1 MTTTDLVPGRITSF
15 RREQGFGVITLD
27 DGTPVKFDSGI
38 CTMLPEE
45 GAPVLLRTAPAKWG
59 GGLKALHVEPAAA
72 PGIVL
77 APPKRSLEDQLAVVQ
92 GEHLVSALTE
102 SILNELV
109 AARFGGRPE
118 AGTLVE
124 LLDAYYTGDPARAR
138 SDGYVRRAAGAA
150 DPDGLLAELAA
161 ILPNAKLPE
170 QVRWT
175 VRAPDA
181 APVAALELAT
191 VPYEKADDL
200 DIEAALDKAVPE
212 AVSPVAAAAALSS
225 PTSAAPL
232 GTLVVRDPDGR
243 ERSVEITSFDHAIEL
258 ANAALRRAG
267 DGHRVYRLDTGGG
280 WHAYLALAS
289 DRALRLA
296 AALPF
301 SPAPDDIP

>member
-45 GAPVLLRTAPAKWG
+45 GAPVMLRTAPAKWG
-59 GGLKALHVEPAAA
+59 GGLKALHVEPASG
-72 PGIVL
+72 PTIVP
-77 APPKRSLEDQLAVVQ
+77 APPKRSLEDQLAIVQ

-102 SILNELV
+102 SILTELV
-109 AARFGGRPE
+109 AARFGGRPD
-118 AGTLVE
+118 AGTLLD

-150 DPDGLLAELAA
+150 DPDGLLAELAEL
-161 ILPNAKLPE
+161 LPNAKLPA

-175 VRAPDA
+175 VRTPDA
-181 APVAALELAT
+181 APAPVQDTGT

-200 DIEAALDKAVPE
+200 DIEAALERAVPD
-212 AVSPVAAAAALSS
+212 AVSAASLSAMSS
-225 PTSAAPL
+225 PLPL

-243 ERSVEITSFDHAIEL
+243 ERSVEIASFDHAIEL

-267 DGHRVYRLDTGGG
+267 DGRRIYRLDTGGG
-280 WHAYLALAS
+280 WHAYLAVAS

-296 AALPF
+296 TALPF
-301 SPAPDDIP
+301 SPAPDDVL

>member
-1 MTTTDLVPGRITSF
+1 
-15 RREQGFGVITLD
+15 
-27 DGTPVKFDSGI
+27 
-38 CTMLPEE
+38 
-45 GAPVLLRTAPAKWG
+45 
-59 GGLKALHVEPAAA
+59 
-72 PGIVL
+72 
-77 APPKRSLEDQLAVVQ
+77 
-92 GEHLVSALTE
+92 VSALTE
-102 SILNELV
+102 SIMDEIV
-109 AARFGGRPE
+109 AARFGGKPE
-118 AGTLVE
+118 TGTLLE

-138 SDGYVRRAAGAA
+138 SDGYVRRAAGPA
-150 DPDGLLAELAA
+150 DPDGLLAELTEL
-161 ILPNAKLPE
+161 LPNVKLPE

-181 APVAALELAT
+181 APSLAQELAT

-200 DIEAALDKAVPE
+200 DIEAALQMPMAV
-212 AVSPVAAAAALSS
+212 ADAAPALV
-225 PTSAAPL
+225 PGAPL

-280 WHAYLALAS
+280 WHAYLALES

-296 AALPF
+296 TALPF